1 MGDVNLIPPER
12 LARRQSRARFRLL
25 AWLCIVYIT
34 GLVVAVASAYA
45 FWTDRDG
52 QLEYDLA
59 TAAKRLQ
66 QNDEQILQM
75 RKELAQ
81 ATAAL
86 QTGRMIASQP
96 DWSKLLTL
104 VSQNLGDQVV
114 LTTCRLLA
122 LDPNHKN
129 LIEGL
134 SQQAVSVSLTGLL
147 VESQHQLCLGGFG
160 RTQTAVSEFIL
171 RLEQAGL
178 FKSVRRVHSSRQEF
192 LGADAIAFSIECDF

>member
-12 LARRQSRARFRLL
+12 LAQRQRRARYRLL
-25 AWLCIVYIT
+25 AGFCIVYVT

-59 TAAKRLQ
+59 TAAKRLE
-66 QNDEQILQM
+66 QNNQLIVQM

-81 ATAAL
+81 ATTAL
-86 QTGRMIASQP
+86 QASRVIASQP
-96 DWSKLLTL
+96 DWSKLLTV
-104 VSQNLGDQVV
+104 VSQNLGDEVV

-134 SQQAVSVSLTGLL
+134 GQQAVSGSLTWLL
-147 VESQHQLCLGGFG
+147 AESQHQLTLGGFG
-160 RTQTAVSEFIL
+160 RTQTAISEFIL